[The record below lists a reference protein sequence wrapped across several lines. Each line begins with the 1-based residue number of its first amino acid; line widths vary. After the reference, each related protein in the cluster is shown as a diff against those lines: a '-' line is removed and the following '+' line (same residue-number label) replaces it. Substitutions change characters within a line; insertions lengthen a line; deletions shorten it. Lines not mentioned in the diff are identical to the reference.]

1 LKKTKQRVPA
11 PRGGQPSLRL
21 PAAPIAGGTLSPST
35 SEKPD
40 NGARRCG
47 DPGNIGRNGKPR
59 LAEGMF
65 LYVVSVALVAAATIV
80 LFSLASVSLLDTRKE
95 TLTGSRID
103 NSPIEDKF
111 ISTVVSYTDSNAAP
125 VAVQT
130 KSRSSS
136 EANNLPSSTLVPLPS
151 GVPRE
156 EAVAEPALNLPPDG
170 EATSAAVESLHGST
184 RGPSTDEPPP
194 EASGSQEVKE
204 SAGFYGSAA
213 SPRSHPPLRHAASR
227 RPGVVQADRDNIAKK
242 LNRAELSR
250 LLEGKRA
257 LSRAPLR

>member
-1 LKKTKQRVPA
+1 MALAGAGIRGISVELTNRDLQRVCSYMTF
-11 PRGGQPSLRL
+11 RSRLSLLQP
-21 PAAPIAGGTLSPST
+21 LS
-35 SEKPD
+35 
-40 NGARRCG
+40 C
-47 DPGNIGRNGKPR
+47 
-59 LAEGMF
+59 
-65 LYVVSVALVAAATIV
+65 
-80 LFSLASVSLLDTRKE
+80 FSLASISLLDTRKE

-111 ISTVVSYTDSNAAP
+111 IGTVFYADSNAAP

-136 EANNLPSSTLVPLPS
+136 EANNLPPSTLVPLSS
-151 GVPRE
+151 GMPRE
-156 EAVAEPALNLPPDG
+156 ETVAEPALNLPPDG
-170 EATSAAVESLHGST
+170 EATSAAVETLQGST

-194 EASGSQEVKE
+194 EASGSHEVKE
-204 SAGFYGSAA
+204 STGFYGSAA

-227 RPGVVQADRDNIAKK
+227 RPGAVQADRDYIAKK

>member
-1 LKKTKQRVPA
+1 MTLAGAGIRGISVEMANRDLQRVCSYMTF
-11 PRGGQPSLRL
+11 RSRLSLLQP
-21 PAAPIAGGTLSPST
+21 LS
-35 SEKPD
+35 
-40 NGARRCG
+40 C
-47 DPGNIGRNGKPR
+47 
-59 LAEGMF
+59 
-65 LYVVSVALVAAATIV
+65 
-80 LFSLASVSLLDTRKE
+80 FSLASISLLDTRKE

-111 ISTVVSYTDSNAAP
+111 IGTVFYADSNAAP

-136 EANNLPSSTLVPLPS
+136 EANNLPPSTLVPLSS
-151 GVPRE
+151 GMPRE
-156 EAVAEPALNLPPDG
+156 ETVAEPALNLPPDG
-170 EATSAAVESLHGST
+170 EATSAAVETLQGST

-194 EASGSQEVKE
+194 PEPSGSQEVKE
-204 SAGFYGSAA
+204 STGFYGSAA
-213 SPRSHPPLRHAASR
+213 SPRSDPPLRHAASR
-227 RPGVVQADRDNIAKK
+227 RPRVVQADRDNIAKK